1 METKYYLY
9 IKTSPFG
16 LKYLGKTTKN
26 FKEKDGVITCL
37 FKSSNILSSDY
48 NQEKKELI
56 ITFNAG
62 RRYTYSNLEYK
73 DYLRFEIAE
82 SQGEVFNKHIK
93 KYPTKRNEDVDPTNL
108 LNRVSEI
115 INEQNRKT
123 VS

>member
-1 METKYYLY
+1 MFIERT
-9 IKTSPFG
+9 
-16 LKYLGKTTKN
+16 
-26 FKEKDGVITCL
+26 EKDGIISCL

-48 NQEKKELI
+48 NQEKKELV

-62 RRYTYSNLEYK
+62 RRYTYSNIGYK

-82 SQGEVFNKHIK
+82 SQGEIFNKHIK
-93 KYPTKRNEDVDPTNL
+93 KYPTKRNDDVDTKNL

-123 VS
+123 IS

>member
-1 METKYYLY
+1 MDNIYGVMFVERT
-9 IKTSPFG
+9 
-16 LKYLGKTTKN
+16 
-26 FKEKDGVITCL
+26 EKDGVITCL

>member
-1 METKYYLY
+1 MFVERT
-9 IKTSPFG
+9 
-16 LKYLGKTTKN
+16 
-26 FKEKDGVITCL
+26 EKDGVITCL

-48 NQEKKELI
+48 DQEKKELI

-93 KYPTKRNEDVDPTNL
+93 KYPTKRNDDVDPTSL

-115 INEQNRKT
+115 ITEQNRK
-123 VS
+123 V

>member
-1 METKYYLY
+1 MFIER
-9 IKTSPFG
+9 I
-16 LKYLGKTTKN
+16 
-26 FKEKDGVITCL
+26 EKDGVVSCL

-48 NQEKKELI
+48 NQEKKELV

-62 RRYTYSNLEYK
+62 RRYTYSNIEYK

-93 KYPTKRNEDVDPTNL
+93 KYPTKRNDDVDTKNL
-108 LNRVSEI
+108 LNRVSKI

-123 VS
+123 IS

>member
-1 METKYYLY
+1 MGNLH
-9 IKTSPFG
+9 G
-16 LKYLGKTTKN
+16 LMFIERT
-26 FKEKDGVITCL
+26 EKDGVITCL

-93 KYPTKRNEDVDPTNL
+93 KYPTKRNDDVDPTNL
-108 LNRVSEI
+108 LSRVSEI
-115 INEQNRKT
+115 INEQTR
-123 VS
+123 

>member
-1 METKYYLY
+1 MDNIHGVMFVERT
-9 IKTSPFG
+9 
-16 LKYLGKTTKN
+16 
-26 FKEKDGVITCL
+26 EQDGVTTCL

>member
-1 METKYYLY
+1 MLIERT
-9 IKTSPFG
+9 
-16 LKYLGKTTKN
+16 
-26 FKEKDGVITCL
+26 EKDGVISCL
-37 FKSSNILSSDY
+37 FKSSNILSSEY
-48 NQEKKELI
+48 NQEKGELI

-82 SQGEVFNKHIK
+82 SQGEIFNKYIK

-115 INEQNRKT
+115 INEQHRKT
-123 VS
+123 IS

>member
-1 METKYYLY
+1 MFVERT
-9 IKTSPFG
+9 
-16 LKYLGKTTKN
+16 
-26 FKEKDGVITCL
+26 EKDGVITCL

>member
-1 METKYYLY
+1 MFIER
-9 IKTSPFG
+9 I
-16 LKYLGKTTKN
+16 
-26 FKEKDGVITCL
+26 EKDGVINCL
-37 FKSSNILSSDY
+37 FKSSNILSSEY

-93 KYPTKRNEDVDPTNL
+93 KYPTKRNVDIDPKNL
-108 LNRVSEI
+108 LNRVSELL
-115 INEQNRKT
+115 NEQNRTTIPK
-123 VS
+123 SS